1 MGMFT
6 WSIILV
12 QGWIYKA
19 VGGGGSQ
26 SNMHVC
32 GSKRQRL
39 KRKQTLKI
47 VCSWQLLANGIM

>member
-1 MGMFT
+1 MVYHISPGMD
-6 WSIILV
+6 L
-12 QGWIYKA
+12 QGGW
-19 VGGGGSQ
+19 GGGGAQ